1 MTLNFETPEERLLQR
16 KKVNIL
22 LFGLSGVGKTYAARA
37 LDPKTTL
44 FIDGEAGT
52 LALGKWPGHVLN
64 IRSEAQRLG
73 VHPWEMCRAIACILA
88 GPDPQAGDGP
98 YGQASYD
105 KYVAGLGGIEKFKQF
120 QTIFVDSCTVVS
132 RWSFDWAKKQPE
144 SFSDKTGKLDTRGAY
159 GLHGREM
166 IEWATQLQHQPKNII
181 MSCILDEKLDDFSR
195 KVYEPQIVGGM
206 AGRELPGIFDIVLTL
221 AKFPAGEETKDEEI
235 PRWFVTQHGNKFG
248 YPAKDRS
255 DVLAEFEPPDLG
267 SLISKIQ
274 NANM

>member
-1 MTLNFETPEERLLQR
+1 MALQFETPEERLQQK
-16 KKVNIL
+16 KKVNVL
-22 LFGLSGVGKTYAARA
+22 LFGASGSGKTYAART
-37 LDPKTTL
+37 LNPETTL

-52 LALGKWPGHVLN
+52 LALGKWPGTVLN
-64 IRSEAQRLG
+64 IRKEAQRLG

-88 GPDPQAGDGP
+88 GPDPKAGDGP
-98 YGQASYD
+98 YGQANYD
-105 KYVAGLGGIEKFKQF
+105 KYSSALGADIFDKFD
-120 QTIFVDSCTVVS
+120 TIYVDSCTVVS
-132 RWSFDWAKKQPE
+132 RWSFDWASKQPE
-144 SFSDKTGKLDTRGAY
+144 AHSEKTGKPDTRGAY

-166 IEWATQLQHQPKNII
+166 IEWATQLQHQDKNII

-221 AKFPAGEETKDEEI
+221 AKFPNGDETSDDAV
-235 PRWFVTQHGNKFG
+235 PRWFVTQHGNKFS

-267 SLISKIQ
+267 ALISKIQ